1 MKSFCYRSIALLSL
15 LFTLTLQPTVAVEKS
30 FPSPLP
36 DKLRVC
42 ADPNNLPYS
51 NKDQQGFENK
61 IADQLGEYFGLD
73 VEYVWFPQR
82 MGFIR
87 NTLKNWSDNT
97 GRFACDLVIG
107 VPTQF
112 DIAATTK
119 PYYRSS
125 YSIIFKKDGPLGA
138 ALTQQDVATV
148 PDSVKQSLNI
158 AAFAPSPAVTWLRDN
173 GFKDNTS
180 FFRIMNGDG
189 EDYPGKMVK
198 RVADGEFDM
207 LVIWGPIAG
216 YFVKSHPE
224 LSVISMTSEGSNVF
238 DFPMSMGVR
247 YGERPWKE
255 TVEMAMDANA
265 PQIAMILQDYGI
277 PVVEASSK
285 PRPDDDDD

>member
-1 MKSFCYRSIALLSL
+1 MMQIFTRLLMATFL
-15 LFTLTLQPTVAVEKS
+15 LVGVTAQAGEAT

-51 NKDQQGFENK
+51 NRKQQGFENK
-61 IADQLGEYFGLD
+61 IAKQLGDYFGLE

-87 NTLKNWSDNT
+87 NTLKNWSDET

-107 VPTQF
+107 VPAQF
-112 DIAATTK
+112 DIAATIK
-119 PYYRSS
+119 PYYRSA
-125 YSIIFKKDGPLGA
+125 YSLLIRKDG
-138 ALTQQDVATV
+138 ALANVKTQQDLANL
-148 PDSVKQSLNI
+148 PDDVKKSLNV
-158 AAFAPSPAVTWLRDN
+158 AAFTPSPAVSWLRDN

-180 FFRIMNGDG
+180 FFRIMNGDP

-198 RVADGEFDM
+198 RVSDGEFDV
-207 LVIWGPIAG
+207 LLIWGPIAG
-216 YFVKSHPE
+216 YFAKPQSD
-224 LSVISMTSEGSNVF
+224 LTVIPMTSEGSKVF
-238 DFPMSMGVR
+238 DFAISMGVR
-247 YGERPWKE
+247 YGERPWKQ

-265 PQIAMILQDYGI
+265 PQIAMILEDYGV

-285 PRPDDDDD
+285 PRKDDDDD

>member
-1 MKSFCYRSIALLSL
+1 MKLFNTSIALILTGLLSL
-15 LFTLTLQPTVAVEKS
+15 SPLAAAEKA

-51 NKDQQGFENK
+51 NKAQEGFENK
-61 IADQLGEYFGLD
+61 IAEQLGEYFGLD

-87 NTLKNWSDNT
+87 NTLKNWSDIE

-107 VPTQF
+107 VPAQF

-119 PYYRSS
+119 PYYRSA
-125 YSIIFKKDGPLGA
+125 YSLLLKKDG
-138 ALTQQDVATV
+138 ALANVNNQQDFLAL
-148 PDSVKQSLNI
+148 PDAVKKAI
-158 AAFAPSPAVTWLRDN
+158 KVAAFSPSPAVSWLREN
-173 GFKDNTS
+173 GFKDSTEY
-180 FFRIMNGDG
+180 FRIMNGDP
-189 EDYPGKMVK
+189 EDYPGKMVG
-198 RVADGEFDM
+198 RVADGEFDA

-216 YFVKSHPE
+216 YFAKAYPD
-224 LSVISMTSEGSNVF
+224 LAVIPLTSGNGNVF
-238 DFPMSMGVR
+238 DFAISMGVR
-247 YGERPWKE
+247 YGEKPWKE

-265 PQIAMILQDYGI
+265 PQIAMILNDFGV

-285 PRPDDDDD
+285 PPRDDDDD

>member
-1 MKSFCYRSIALLSL
+1 MKSFYHLLILGFSLVFGSHALAAD
-15 LFTLTLQPTVAVEKS
+15 TT

-51 NKDQQGFENK
+51 NREQQGFENK
-61 IADQLGEYFGLD
+61 IAEQLGDYFGLD
-73 VEYVWFPQR
+73 VEYAWFPQR

-87 NTLKNWSDNT
+87 NTLKNWSDDN

-107 VPTQF
+107 VPVQF

-119 PYYRSS
+119 PYYRSA
-125 YSIIFKKDGPLGA
+125 YSLLFKKEGALAAVDNQQALA
-138 ALTQQDVATV
+138 ALPEA
-148 PDSVKQSLNI
+148 VKQSLKI
-158 AAFAPSPAVTWLRDN
+158 AAFAPSPAVSWLREN

-180 FFRIMNGDG
+180 FYRIMNGDP
-189 EDYPGKMVK
+189 EDYPGKMVN
-198 RVADGEFDM
+198 RVAEGEFDV

-216 YFVKSHPE
+216 YFAKAQPD
-224 LSVISMTSEGSNVF
+224 LAVIPMTSEGSKVF
-238 DFPMSMGVR
+238 DFAISMGVR

-265 PQIAMILQDYGI
+265 PQIAMILQDYGVPI
-277 PVVEASSK
+277 VEASSK

>member
-1 MKSFCYRSIALLSL
+1 MKSLFSLFVISLSL
-15 LFTLTLQPTVAVEKS
+15 AFTSSSLAAEKS

-51 NKDQQGFENK
+51 NREQQGFENK
-61 IADQLGEYFGLD
+61 IAEQLGDYFGLD
-73 VEYVWFPQR
+73 VEYAWFPQR

-87 NTLKNWSDNT
+87 NTLKNWSDNN

-107 VPTQF
+107 VPVQF

-119 PYYRSS
+119 PYYRSA
-125 YSIIFKKDGPLGA
+125 YSLLFKKEGA
-138 ALTQQDVATV
+138 LAKVDSQQAMADLPA
-148 PDSVKQSLNI
+148 SVKQSLKV
-158 AAFAPSPAVTWLRDN
+158 AAFAPSPAVSWLREN
-173 GFKDNTS
+173 GFKDNTE
-180 FFRIMNGDG
+180 FFRIMNGDP

-198 RVADGEFDM
+198 RVADGEYDV

-216 YFVKSHPE
+216 YFAKNQSEVTVVP
-224 LSVISMTSEGSNVF
+224 MTSEGSKVF
-238 DFPMSMGVR
+238 DFAISMGVR

-265 PQIAMILQDYGI
+265 PQIAMILQDYGV

-285 PRPDDDDD
+285 PRRDDDDD

>member
-1 MKSFCYRSIALLSL
+1 MKSLFSLLIVMLSL
-15 LFTLTLQPTVAVEKS
+15 WISSLSFAADNT
-30 FPSPLP
+30 FPSSLP

-51 NKDQQGFENK
+51 NREQQGFENK
-61 IADQLGEYFGLD
+61 IAEQLGDYFGLD

-87 NTLKNWSDNT
+87 NTLKNWSDDN

-107 VPTQF
+107 VPVQF

-119 PYYRSS
+119 PYYRSA
-125 YSIIFKKDGPLGA
+125 YSLLYKKEGA
-138 ALTQQDVATV
+138 LAGVDSQQALANL
-148 PDSVKQSLNI
+148 PDEVKQSLKV
-158 AAFAPSPAVTWLRDN
+158 AAFTPSPVVSWLREN
-173 GFKDNTS
+173 GFKDNTE
-180 FFRIMNGDG
+180 FFRIMNGDP

-198 RVADGEFDM
+198 RVADGEYDV

-216 YFVKSHPE
+216 YFAQNQSDVAVVP
-224 LSVISMTSEGSNVF
+224 MTSEGSKVF
-238 DFPMSMGVR
+238 DFAISMGVR

-265 PQIAMILQDYGI
+265 PQIAMILQDYGV

-285 PRPDDDDD
+285 PRRDDDDD